1 MSLLIS
7 NDKELNFIS
16 LVLSKPQWSSQFFW
30 SDLHKCAA
38 LLVENLS
45 FAVMILMMTSK
56 GDNERVQRL
65 LARLNHPHPIGD
77 RDSINSCV
85 KNMLIAG
92 TLMMLLIWKLSH
104 LFLKITT
111 RVIYQKKIIISNHL
125 HHKRERQRQIK

>member
-16 LVLSKPQWSSQFFW
+16 LVLSKTQWSSRFSFW
-30 SDLHKCAA
+30 SDLLKCAA
-38 LLVENLS
+38 LLVDNFS
-45 FAVMILMMTSK
+45 FAVIILMMTVR
-56 GDNERVQRL
+56 GDNEGLQRL
-65 LARLNHPHPIGD
+65 LTGLNHPHPVGD

-104 LFLKITT
+104 LF
-111 RVIYQKKIIISNHL
+111 
-125 HHKRERQRQIK
+125 